1 MFDIFIIYF
10 VPATKTTTFKVKCDL
25 HDSALDYFVVKSVMK
40 D

>member
-10 VPATKTTTFKVKCDL
+10 VPATKTMTFIVKCDS
-25 HDSALDYFVVKSVMK
+25 HDSAHDSVKSVMK

>member
-10 VPATKTTTFKVKCDL
+10 VPATKTMTFIVKCDS